1 MKQFANRFKEEHMTI
16 STFNS
21 EVMVHIWKRVELP
34 LLERLKYV
42 RLLFTSEGRVE
53 GETDTQTSAVS
64 VVIWVL

>member
-1 MKQFANRFKEEHMTI
+1 MKQFANRFKDEHMTI

-21 EVMVHIWKRVELP
+21 EVMVLIWKRVELP